1 MGRSRDRPRR
11 GEVSSEV
18 MSLETSEIAYLLGRN
33 GSTKQRLANF
43 SGARLEID
51 PREDGGRIEVIGTQE
66 ERELARL
73 CVDITLQQRNN
84 GKVQVDIEKLE
95 SRTDCCFLDVPK
107 DAVGFILVRVW
118 FSLSA
123 ATNRILHSYFALIIL
138 FCTLGRGLRAR
149 LCVDS
154 RQNSILSCSSIRKA
168 SVTGSAVST
177 SLALTTA

>member
-95 SRTDCCFLDVPK
+95 SRTDCSFLDVPK
-107 DAVGFILVRVW
+107 DAVGFILVRG
-118 FSLSA
+118 LLESA
-123 ATNRILHSYFALIIL
+123 ANPDCLTLPLI
-138 FCTLGRGLRAR
+138 TLCIRREPRVR
-149 LCVDS
+149 LCVVS
-154 RQNSILSCSSIRKA
+154 KRSTTPSCSLTRRA
-168 SVTGSAVST
+168 SETGSAAFT
-177 SLALTTA
+177 SLAPTTA

>member
-1 MGRSRDRPRR
+1 MSNLVSCVVNGCRSRDRVRR

-51 PREDGGRIEVIGTQE
+51 PRDDGGRIEVIGTQE

-84 GKVQVDIEKLE
+84 GRVQVDIDKLE
-95 SRTDCCFLDVPK
+95 ARHDVSFVDVPK
-107 DAVGFILVRVW
+107 DAVGFVLVPPRP
-118 FSLSA
+118 
-123 ATNRILHSYFALIIL
+123 H
-138 FCTLGRGLRAR
+138 
-149 LCVDS
+149 
-154 RQNSILSCSSIRKA
+154 
-168 SVTGSAVST
+168 T
-177 SLALTTA
+177 SLPPQWHRRAVRSCGCDP